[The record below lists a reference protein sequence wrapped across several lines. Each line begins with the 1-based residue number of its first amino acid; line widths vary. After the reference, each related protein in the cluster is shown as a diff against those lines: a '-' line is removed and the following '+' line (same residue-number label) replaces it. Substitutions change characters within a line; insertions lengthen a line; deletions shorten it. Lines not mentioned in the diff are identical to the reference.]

1 MAPTDRSLSLKSLPM
16 RDASVSGLLAPD
28 GYPQT
33 PSTPRGITP
42 LISKVTSVLST
53 THSDTEF
60 RDALAL
66 LDERGIQNDA
76 ETRRRVRLDLQKEVI
91 DSNGEVI
98 AEFGRVA
105 EQLRRIKTTID
116 KLNNGYEDMKSQ
128 VIEAHRQTLPALSEA
143 SSLLEQ
149 KRQVEVKQE
158 LLGAFKK
165 HFVMSENEVA
175 ALTQTAE
182 PVDDRFFDAL
192 SKAKKISKDCE
203 ILLGFEKQT
212 LGLELMEQTS
222 KNINLGFQKLYKWI
236 QREFKTLNLENP
248 QMNSSIRRALRVL
261 AERPS
266 LFQNCLDFFSEARE
280 RILSDSF
287 YVALTGASPSGT
299 EDPSVKPIDMLAHD
313 PLRYVGDMLAWIHS
327 ATVSEREALE
337 VLFVAEGEE
346 LAKGFKSGRDAEIW
360 RLIAEDDEAEADFN
374 ALKALNDLVDR
385 DVSGAARVLRQR
397 MEQVIQA
404 NEDTIPAYKLANLIN
419 FYRITFQKM
428 LGPNSN
434 LVELIGGLETEALRQ
449 FRALV
454 RDHIATLQGEFQHAP
469 LDLGPPAFLQ
479 DSLKQLK
486 AISKTYDSSLS
497 TSEDRE
503 SEFEN
508 VLSEAFEPF
517 MSGCENMA
525 KNMNAQNGAI
535 FLINCISSAIACLEP
550 FEFTQRRAKRLREK
564 SDDAAKGLI
573 TSQYQFLRKGSGLD
587 AIFTELEEDDDKN
600 ASLLDEKELAQ
611 ASQTLDDFLPSALM
625 DAMDNLKHLQDSKLA
640 RQITEEAAEQFC
652 NDFEQ
657 LEEVITG
664 GGDESVDSEE
674 DEGLRS
680 VFPRTTAEIRLFLG
694 ALSWLIMGAMLRNRA
709 LAVLQ
714 KTYDDSYLSCS
725 TAIYYEGQG
734 NEIEAMRHWRAAL
747 DQIYDYNANRAPP
760 AYGPR
765 TDTEKALQEALK
777 QLELQCKE
785 RIDLL
790 EALRISRQEE
800 TTSPQPPP
808 GKLTKRPSIPE
819 GRGSL
824 GQGTITAMQY
834 SELSRPTL
842 PHRPSQPRRTSS
854 ELAIVDGPST
864 HLDPNMAFLS
874 LSRSASPGGPALPP
888 RPNKTLRT
896 PSPEKHTMR
905 TTLRSGKL
913 GEKSTKPRKP
923 AKPLAEGSSKAATL
937 AWSALGSRERFAR
950 GVQSESTPAPASPSS
965 RTSLDQ
971 IRRPVPTQW
980 DSHSRRLVVPKDRD
994 LDGEPS
1000 GNTRHSDEYCY
1011 ARPSMLSVT
1020 AASSALNSS
1029 SYQDLPSSDAYTSRT
1044 DRLPNSRSGFASPSP
1059 RKVSRQE
1066 RANDTE
1072 TGDDSGEASERRSVS
1087 NNVPTRSPAAR
1098 QPGRSLKPSKPHA
1111 ESRDRSRRRER
1122 KVRQVSTSSASDDDT
1137 TGTSSRPRRVREKEA
1152 PIEAGSQEDDSDA
1165 SESETLEKSP
1175 DDMSEWKTKKKQI
1188 LKNLPA
1194 GVDAAAAKQIL
1205 NDIVVQ
1211 GDEVHWSDVAG
1222 LEIAKNALRE
1232 TVVYPFLRPDLFMGL
1247 REPARGMLLFGP
1259 PGTGKTMLARA
1270 VATESKS
1277 TFFSIS
1283 ASSLTSKY
1291 LGESEKLVR
1300 ALFGLARTLA
1310 PSIIFVDEIDSLLSQ
1325 RSGSGE
1331 HEATMRIKT
1340 EFLIQWSDL
1349 QRAAAG
1355 REATEKDKER
1365 GDANRVLVLAATNLP
1380 WAIDE
1385 AARRRF
1391 VRRQYIPLPEPTTRE
1406 TQLRTLLGQQ
1416 KHDLSNDDI
1425 LKLVELTDGFSG
1437 SDITALAKDAAMGP
1451 LRSLGE
1457 ALLHMTMDEIRPIQL
1472 SDFEASL
1479 TTIRPSVSKA
1489 GLKEYEDWATEFGER
1504 GG

>member
-1 MAPTDRSLSLKSLPM
+1 MAPTDRSLSLKSLPIK
-16 RDASVSGLLAPD
+16 DASVSGLLAPD

-42 LISKVTSVLST
+42 LTSKVTSVLST

-66 LDERGIQNDA
+66 FDERGIQNDA

-91 DSNGEVI
+91 DSNGEVV

-128 VIEAHRQTLPALSEA
+128 VVEAHRQTLPALSEA

-222 KNINLGFQKLYKWI
+222 KNINFGFQKLYKWI

-261 AERPS
+261 AEKPS

-346 LAKGFKSGRDAEIW
+346 LARGFKSGRDAEIW

-419 FYRITFQKM
+419 FYRITFQKT

-434 LVELIGGLETEALRQ
+434 LVELIGGLEIEALRQ

-508 VLSEAFEPF
+508 VLLEAFEPF

-550 FEFTQRRAKRLREK
+550 FEFTQRRTKRLLEK

-587 AIFTELEEDDDKN
+587 AIFTKLEEDDDKN
-600 ASLLDEKELAQ
+600 ASLLNEKELAQ

-657 LEEVITG
+657 LEEVITEED
-664 GGDESVDSEE
+664 DESIDSEE

-680 VFPRTTAEIRLFLG
+680 VFPRTTAEIR
-694 ALSWLIMGAMLRNRA
+694 
-709 LAVLQ
+709 V
-714 KTYDDSYLSCS
+714 
-725 TAIYYEGQG
+725 
-734 NEIEAMRHWRAAL
+734 
-747 DQIYDYNANRAPP
+747 
-760 AYGPR
+760 
-765 TDTEKALQEALK
+765 
-777 QLELQCKE
+777 
-785 RIDLL
+785 
-790 EALRISRQEE
+790 
-800 TTSPQPPP
+800 
-808 GKLTKRPSIPE
+808 
-819 GRGSL
+819 
-824 GQGTITAMQY
+824 
-834 SELSRPTL
+834 
-842 PHRPSQPRRTSS
+842 
-854 ELAIVDGPST
+854 
-864 HLDPNMAFLS
+864 
-874 LSRSASPGGPALPP
+874 
-888 RPNKTLRT
+888 
-896 PSPEKHTMR
+896 
-905 TTLRSGKL
+905 
-913 GEKSTKPRKP
+913 
-923 AKPLAEGSSKAATL
+923 
-937 AWSALGSRERFAR
+937 
-950 GVQSESTPAPASPSS
+950 
-965 RTSLDQ
+965 
-971 IRRPVPTQW
+971 
-980 DSHSRRLVVPKDRD
+980 
-994 LDGEPS
+994 
-1000 GNTRHSDEYCY
+1000 
-1011 ARPSMLSVT
+1011 
-1020 AASSALNSS
+1020 
-1029 SYQDLPSSDAYTSRT
+1029 
-1044 DRLPNSRSGFASPSP
+1044 
-1059 RKVSRQE
+1059 
-1066 RANDTE
+1066 
-1072 TGDDSGEASERRSVS
+1072 
-1087 NNVPTRSPAAR
+1087 
-1098 QPGRSLKPSKPHA
+1098 
-1111 ESRDRSRRRER
+1111 
-1122 KVRQVSTSSASDDDT
+1122 
-1137 TGTSSRPRRVREKEA
+1137 
-1152 PIEAGSQEDDSDA
+1152 
-1165 SESETLEKSP
+1165 
-1175 DDMSEWKTKKKQI
+1175 
-1188 LKNLPA
+1188 
-1194 GVDAAAAKQIL
+1194 
-1205 NDIVVQ
+1205 
-1211 GDEVHWSDVAG
+1211 
-1222 LEIAKNALRE
+1222 
-1232 TVVYPFLRPDLFMGL
+1232 
-1247 REPARGMLLFGP
+1247 
-1259 PGTGKTMLARA
+1259 
-1270 VATESKS
+1270 
-1277 TFFSIS
+1277 
-1283 ASSLTSKY
+1283 
-1291 LGESEKLVR
+1291 
-1300 ALFGLARTLA
+1300 
-1310 PSIIFVDEIDSLLSQ
+1310 LLS
-1325 RSGSGE
+1325 
-1331 HEATMRIKT
+1331 
-1340 EFLIQWSDL
+1340 
-1349 QRAAAG
+1349 
-1355 REATEKDKER
+1355 
-1365 GDANRVLVLAATNLP
+1365 
-1380 WAIDE
+1380 
-1385 AARRRF
+1385 
-1391 VRRQYIPLPEPTTRE
+1391 
-1406 TQLRTLLGQQ
+1406 
-1416 KHDLSNDDI
+1416 
-1425 LKLVELTDGFSG
+1425 
-1437 SDITALAKDAAMGP
+1437 
-1451 LRSLGE
+1451 
-1457 ALLHMTMDEIRPIQL
+1457 
-1472 SDFEASL
+1472 
-1479 TTIRPSVSKA
+1479 
-1489 GLKEYEDWATEFGER
+1489 
-1504 GG
+1504 

>member
-1 MAPTDRSLSLKSLPM
+1 MASTDRSLSLKSLPIK
-16 RDASVSGLLAPD
+16 DASVSGLLAPD

-42 LISKVTSVLST
+42 LTSKVTSVLST

-128 VIEAHRQTLPALSEA
+128 VVEAHRQTLPALSEA

-222 KNINLGFQKLYKWI
+222 KNINFGFQKLYKWI

-261 AERPS
+261 AEKPS

-346 LAKGFKSGRDAEIW
+346 LARGFKSGRDAEIW

-419 FYRITFQKM
+419 FYRITFQKT

-434 LVELIGGLETEALRQ
+434 LVELIGGLEIEALRQ

-508 VLSEAFEPF
+508 VLLEAFEPF

-550 FEFTQRRAKRLREK
+550 FEFTQRRTKRLLEK

-587 AIFTELEEDDDKN
+587 AIFTKLEEDDDKN

-657 LEEVITG
+657 LEEVITEED
-664 GGDESVDSEE
+664 DESIDSEE

-680 VFPRTTAEIRLFLG
+680 VFPRTTAEIR
-694 ALSWLIMGAMLRNRA
+694 
-709 LAVLQ
+709 V
-714 KTYDDSYLSCS
+714 
-725 TAIYYEGQG
+725 
-734 NEIEAMRHWRAAL
+734 
-747 DQIYDYNANRAPP
+747 
-760 AYGPR
+760 
-765 TDTEKALQEALK
+765 
-777 QLELQCKE
+777 
-785 RIDLL
+785 
-790 EALRISRQEE
+790 
-800 TTSPQPPP
+800 
-808 GKLTKRPSIPE
+808 
-819 GRGSL
+819 
-824 GQGTITAMQY
+824 
-834 SELSRPTL
+834 
-842 PHRPSQPRRTSS
+842 
-854 ELAIVDGPST
+854 
-864 HLDPNMAFLS
+864 
-874 LSRSASPGGPALPP
+874 
-888 RPNKTLRT
+888 
-896 PSPEKHTMR
+896 
-905 TTLRSGKL
+905 
-913 GEKSTKPRKP
+913 
-923 AKPLAEGSSKAATL
+923 
-937 AWSALGSRERFAR
+937 
-950 GVQSESTPAPASPSS
+950 
-965 RTSLDQ
+965 
-971 IRRPVPTQW
+971 
-980 DSHSRRLVVPKDRD
+980 
-994 LDGEPS
+994 
-1000 GNTRHSDEYCY
+1000 
-1011 ARPSMLSVT
+1011 
-1020 AASSALNSS
+1020 
-1029 SYQDLPSSDAYTSRT
+1029 
-1044 DRLPNSRSGFASPSP
+1044 
-1059 RKVSRQE
+1059 
-1066 RANDTE
+1066 
-1072 TGDDSGEASERRSVS
+1072 
-1087 NNVPTRSPAAR
+1087 
-1098 QPGRSLKPSKPHA
+1098 
-1111 ESRDRSRRRER
+1111 
-1122 KVRQVSTSSASDDDT
+1122 
-1137 TGTSSRPRRVREKEA
+1137 
-1152 PIEAGSQEDDSDA
+1152 
-1165 SESETLEKSP
+1165 
-1175 DDMSEWKTKKKQI
+1175 
-1188 LKNLPA
+1188 
-1194 GVDAAAAKQIL
+1194 
-1205 NDIVVQ
+1205 
-1211 GDEVHWSDVAG
+1211 
-1222 LEIAKNALRE
+1222 
-1232 TVVYPFLRPDLFMGL
+1232 
-1247 REPARGMLLFGP
+1247 
-1259 PGTGKTMLARA
+1259 
-1270 VATESKS
+1270 
-1277 TFFSIS
+1277 
-1283 ASSLTSKY
+1283 
-1291 LGESEKLVR
+1291 
-1300 ALFGLARTLA
+1300 
-1310 PSIIFVDEIDSLLSQ
+1310 LLS
-1325 RSGSGE
+1325 
-1331 HEATMRIKT
+1331 
-1340 EFLIQWSDL
+1340 
-1349 QRAAAG
+1349 
-1355 REATEKDKER
+1355 
-1365 GDANRVLVLAATNLP
+1365 
-1380 WAIDE
+1380 
-1385 AARRRF
+1385 
-1391 VRRQYIPLPEPTTRE
+1391 
-1406 TQLRTLLGQQ
+1406 
-1416 KHDLSNDDI
+1416 
-1425 LKLVELTDGFSG
+1425 
-1437 SDITALAKDAAMGP
+1437 
-1451 LRSLGE
+1451 
-1457 ALLHMTMDEIRPIQL
+1457 
-1472 SDFEASL
+1472 
-1479 TTIRPSVSKA
+1479 
-1489 GLKEYEDWATEFGER
+1489 
-1504 GG
+1504 